1 MDTMDASLGSAVA
14 PAAET
19 TRPAGRIV
27 YRHSV
32 VTRVT
37 HWLTVVAMLVLVMS
51 GLQIFNAAPYL
62 DASDKS
68 DPARR
73 VLAIGQAGATNDV
86 GTTRVFG
93 HTFVTTHWLGVTDSG
108 QESQSGA
115 PGESGRAFP
124 GWSTLPAYQD
134 LAGGRRWHFFFG
146 WALLLAGLA
155 YAVAGIVRKD
165 LRLIILRPSDIPKM
179 LPMQL
184 YYLHLRPEP
193 PDHGKYNPL
202 QKAGYTA
209 VLFLLV
215 PFAIV
220 TGLALSPGIDA
231 IAGPLT
237 ALLGG
242 RQFAR
247 TWHFVSMLL
256 IIVFT
261 FGHVALVASTGVLNN
276 MRSMTLGTYRLGKHE
291 GTGP

>member
-1 MDTMDASLGSAVA
+1 M
-14 PAAET
+14 
-19 TRPAGRIV
+19 
-27 YRHSV
+27 
-32 VTRVT
+32 
-37 HWLTVVAMLVLVMS
+37 
-51 GLQIFNAAPYL
+51 
-62 DASDKS
+62 
-68 DPARR
+68 
-73 VLAIGQAGATNDV
+73 
-86 GTTRVFG
+86 
-93 HTFVTTHWLGVTDSG
+93 TDSG
-108 QESQSGA
+108 QE
-115 PGESGRAFP
+115 GEAGRAFP

-155 YAVAGIVRKD
+155 YAISGIVRRD
-165 LRLIILRPSDIPKM
+165 LNLIVLRPSDLPKL

-184 YYLHLRPEP
+184 YYLRLRPEP

-209 VLFLLV
+209 VLFLV
-215 PFAIV
+215 APFAIV

-256 IIVFT
+256 IIGFT
-261 FGHVALVASTGVLNN
+261 FGHVGLVAVTGFVNN
-276 MRSMTLGTYRLGKHE
+276 MRSMLLGTYRLGKHE

>member
-1 MDTMDASLGSAVA
+1 MDVTAATGRARVA
-14 PAAET
+14 DSPRET
-19 TRPAGRIV
+19 GRVV
-27 YRHSV
+27 YRHSF
-32 VTRVT
+32 VTRFT
-37 HWLTVVAMLVLVMS
+37 HWLTALSMLVLIMS

-62 DASDKS
+62 DTSDLS
-68 DPARR
+68 SPSHR
-73 VLAIGQAGATNDV
+73 VLSIGQAGADGNV
-86 GTTRVFG
+86 GTTQIFG
-93 HTFVTTHWLGVTDSG
+93 HTFVTTHWLGYTDGG
-108 QESQSGA
+108 QD
-115 PGESGRAFP
+115 GETGRAFP

-134 LAGGRRWHFFFG
+134 LASGRHWHFFFA
-146 WALLLAGLA
+146 WALLLAALA
-155 YAVAGIVRKD
+155 YAVSGIVRKD
-165 LRLIILRPSDIPKM
+165 LSLIVLRPSDLPKL

-202 QKAGYTA
+202 QKAGYTV

-237 ALLGG
+237 WLLGG

-256 IIVFT
+256 IIGFT
-261 FGHVALVASTGVLNN
+261 FGHVGLVIATGFVNN
-276 MRSMTLGTYRLGKHE
+276 MRSMILGTYRLGKHE

>member
-1 MDTMDASLGSAVA
+1 MDALAAPADARA
-14 PAAET
+14 PAAAV
-19 TRPAGRIV
+19 RAGRV
-27 YRHSV
+27 AYRHSF
-32 VTRVT
+32 VTRLT
-37 HWLTVVAMLVLVMS
+37 HWLTAVAMLVLIMS

-68 DPARR
+68 DPAHR
-73 VLAIGQAGATNDV
+73 VLAIGAAGPGGNV
-86 GTTRVFG
+86 GTTRLFG
-93 HTFVTTHWLGVTDSG
+93 HTFVTTHALGYTDSG
-108 QESQSGA
+108 QG
-115 PGESGRAFP
+115 GESDRAFP

-134 LAGGRRWHFFFG
+134 LASGRVWHFFFS
-146 WALLLAGLA
+146 WILLLAGLA
-155 YAVAGIVRKD
+155 YAVSAIVRKD
-165 LRLIILRPSDIPKM
+165 LNLIVLRPADLPKL

-184 YYLHLRPEP
+184 YYLRLRPEP
-193 PDHGKYNPL
+193 PEHGKYNPL
-202 QKAGYTA
+202 QKAGYTV

-256 IIVFT
+256 IIGFT
-261 FGHVALVASTGVLNN
+261 FGHVALVATTGVANN
-276 MRSMTLGTYRLGKHE
+276 MRSMILGTYRLGPHE

>member
-1 MDTMDASLGSAVA
+1 MDATAA
-14 PAAET
+14 PAGARASDSPRES
-19 TRPAGRIV
+19 GRV
-27 YRHSV
+27 VHRHSF
-32 VTRVT
+32 VTRTT
-37 HWLTVVAMLVLVMS
+37 HWLTAIAMLVLVMS

-68 DPARR
+68 DPGRR
-73 VLAIGQAGATNDV
+73 LLAIGQAGPDGTI
-86 GTTRVFG
+86 GTTQLFG
-93 HTFVTTHWLGVTDSG
+93 RQFVTTHVLGYTDNG
-108 QESQSGA
+108 QD
-115 PGESGRAFP
+115 GESGRAFP

-146 WALLLAGLA
+146 WALLFAGLA
-155 YAVAGIVRKD
+155 YAVSSIVRKD
-165 LRLIILRPSDIPKM
+165 LNLIILRPSDVPKL

-184 YYLHLRPEP
+184 FYLRLRPEP

-215 PFAIV
+215 PFAIL

-231 IAGPLT
+231 IANPIT
-237 ALLGG
+237 TLLGG

-247 TWHFVSMLL
+247 TWHFVSMML

-261 FGHVALVASTGVLNN
+261 FGHVALVASTGVANN
-276 MRSMTLGTYRLGKHE
+276 MRSMILGTYRLGKHE

>member
-1 MDTMDASLGSAVA
+1 MDVT
-14 PAAET
+14 AATGRTPVSQTVRE
-19 TRPAGRIV
+19 AGRVV
-27 YRHSV
+27 YRHSF
-32 VTRVT
+32 VTRFT
-37 HWLTVVAMLVLVMS
+37 HWSTALAMLVLIMS

-73 VLAIGQAGATNDV
+73 VLSIGQAGADANI
-86 GTTRVFG
+86 GTTRIFG
-93 HTFVTTHWLGVTDSG
+93 HTFVTTHWLGYTDSG
-108 QESQSGA
+108 QSG
-115 PGESGRAFP
+115 ETGRAFP

-134 LAGGRRWHFFFG
+134 LASGRRWHFFFA
-146 WALLLAGLA
+146 WVLLLAGLA

-165 LRLIILRPSDIPKM
+165 LSLIVLRPSDVPK
-179 LPMQL
+179 LWPMQA
-184 YYLHLRPEP
+184 YYLRLRPEP

-237 ALLGG
+237 WLLGG

-256 IIVFT
+256 IIAFT
-261 FGHVALVASTGVLNN
+261 FGHVGLVASTGVVNN
-276 MRSMTLGTYRLGKHE
+276 MRSMILGTYRLGKHE